1 MRKRTILP
9 ILAILALLLLTPAT
23 ARAGVRIGVYL
34 GGPPV
39 VAVPPPIYPGPYCNP
54 YYTYPPAYCYDYGYA
69 LPAPYYGRYRYHA
82 PRYYSPH
89 YYSPHF
95 RAHRRPEF
103 REHERHESRGRGR
116 GGRRR

>member
-9 ILAILALLLLTPAT
+9 ILAILSLLLLTPAS

-69 LPAPYYGRYRYHA
+69 VPAPYYGRYAPYYYA
-82 PRYYSPH
+82 PR
-89 YYSPHF
+89 F
-95 RAHRRPEF
+95 RGHRRPEF
-103 REHERHESRGRGR
+103 REHERHESRGCGR
-116 GGRRR
+116 GVRRR